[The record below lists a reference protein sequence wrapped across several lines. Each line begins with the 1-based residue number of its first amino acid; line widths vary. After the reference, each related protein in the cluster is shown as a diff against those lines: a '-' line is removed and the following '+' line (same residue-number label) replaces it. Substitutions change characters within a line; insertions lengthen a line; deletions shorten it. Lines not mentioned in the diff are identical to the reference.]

1 MPVISVEDGQW
12 LLSGPMTPMAK
23 PGGHGA
29 IWKLMRDEGIFAW
42 LQQQVCGCAGVGV
55 GVCVGVQVWVW
66 A

>member
-1 MPVISVEDGQW
+1 LVPVISVEDGQW
-12 LLSGPMTPMAK
+12 LLSSPLQLMAK

-42 LQQQVCGCAGVGV
+42 LQQQVGR
-55 GVCVGVQVWVW
+55 VWGPEQAW